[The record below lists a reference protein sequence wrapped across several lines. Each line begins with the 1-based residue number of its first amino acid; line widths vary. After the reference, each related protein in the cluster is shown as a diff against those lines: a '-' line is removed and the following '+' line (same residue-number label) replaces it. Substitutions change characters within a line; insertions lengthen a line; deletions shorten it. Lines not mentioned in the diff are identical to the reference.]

1 MKKTIV
7 LLTIVLALIAAPVFA
22 ETGFAGS
29 VEFKYGTDFDGFAT
43 DTGNDTTI
51 SLDGSVGEF
60 SSISVGIEADG
71 DSAATAT
78 LMTLSQDVTGALG
91 IDGPVSFAYK
101 MGKQTYSP
109 ADYSG
114 VAGYEDAG
122 IDAKIG
128 QKWTGSL
135 ADGDTEFSTDSR
147 LGTVLTFGFADMI
160 MLDAV
165 VYPQSYF
172 EEADSIWGV
181 VDTYTEFG
189 VNLYG
194 TFGPAQ
200 VSAYFV
206 GSPYTNMIEDIADL
220 DSDAIDENGKMV
232 GANAGITVDALKIG
246 IVWETKLNNDYVNA
260 GLEDETPMTTSIGA
274 AAQYSIGPVTPGL
287 ALKTGMTEDVDFDF
301 AADTGYGLNVTF
313 AAAEALNLTAA
324 IGGAFDFDAVVY
336 EVGVDYAL
344 DGITYAL
351 GYTKGSEFAG
361 YDAEFTND
369 DGDAVGNMYV
379 KVKASF

>member
-22 ETGFAGS
+22 ETGFSGA
-29 VEFKYGTDFDGFAT
+29 VEFKYGTDFDNFDT

-51 SLDGSVGEF
+51 SLDGKVGEF
-60 SSISVGIEADG
+60 STISVGIEADG

-91 IDGPVSFAYK
+91 IDGPVSFTYK

-128 QKWTGSL
+128 QKW
-135 ADGDTEFSTDSR
+135 AAGDTAVEFTTDSM

-160 MLDAV
+160 MLDVA
-165 VYPQSYF
+165 VYPASYF
-172 EEADSIWGV
+172 EIADPIFGE
-181 VDTYTEFG
+181 VDTYTEIG
-189 VNLYG
+189 INLYG

-206 GSPYTNMIEDIADL
+206 GSPYTSLIEDVTDP
-220 DSDAIDENGKMV
+220 DSDAIDENGKMM
-232 GANAGITVDALKIG
+232 GANAGLTFDALKVG
-246 IVWETKLNNDYVNA
+246 IVWETKLSNEYVDWELAIPA
-260 GLEDETPMTTSIGA
+260 GADTNQSTKIGA
-274 AAQYSIGPVTPGL
+274 AA
-287 ALKTGMTEDVDFDF
+287 
-301 AADTGYGLNVTF
+301 
-313 AAAEALNLTAA
+313 
-324 IGGAFDFDAVVY
+324 
-336 EVGVDYAL
+336 
-344 DGITYAL
+344 
-351 GYTKGSEFAG
+351 
-361 YDAEFTND
+361 
-369 DGDAVGNMYV
+369 
-379 KVKASF
+379 